1 MLQDKRGE
9 MAVKD
14 VLFLGILLASS
25 AVTAFFIITL
35 SIYKTLFLFATVLL
49 CIFTFANINLGLLF
63 IVALMEFPN
72 IMPRQMFGI
81 VGINPFNLLF
91 GAVIGVVI
99 LRIIVHQSTIR
110 FAESFYLPLI
120 LIFLLQGIAI
130 LRFQNASHLTTLEN
144 TQWLMR
150 FFKPMQYVILLIL
163 IVNFI
168 RSKQISSLII
178 IILLGFVLA
187 SSILFSEWL
196 RHGFAMTMTLSKDVT
211 HLLWANPT
219 FGHKVSW
226 GTMFTLNFFFVL
238 AILGQRFSN
247 WNLVI
252 KILSWIS
259 LGLLGFMIAVSL
271 ARVAYGCFLIGMF
284 YFFWKKGRFQLVVTL
299 LILVL
304 AIFLLPEIVR
314 LRATQD
320 LPTTWNT
327 NSLNRLLSG
336 RLIVRWVPAIKA
348 FVENPL
354 FGRGFNGAGIYVLGQ
369 AFFTFP
375 HSGYIATLCDMGIIG
390 LAVMIWL
397 FISFWK
403 YCCHIYVNTKSQLTR
418 RLSLGCRTQILILA
432 FSNLSTDFTFFYNP
446 MVVAP
451 FFLSAAMLFSLYRD
465 ETEGQVVETSAL
477 PVAAVILPSSEQIS
491 SPIS

>member
-63 IVALMEFPN
+63 IVALMLFPN
-72 IMPRQMFGI
+72 MMPRQMFGI

-99 LRIIVHQSTIR
+99 LRIIIRRSNIR
-110 FAESFYLPLI
+110 FTELFYLPLI
-120 LIFLLQGIAI
+120 LVFLLQGIAI
-130 LRFQNASHLTTLEN
+130 FRFQNASHLTTLEN
-144 TQWLMR
+144 SQWLMR
-150 FFKPMQYVILLIL
+150 FFKPMQYMILLIL

-168 RSKQISSLII
+168 RSKQISLLSII
-178 IILLGFVLA
+178 IMLGFVMA
-187 SSILFSEWL
+187 GGFLFSEWL
-196 RHGFAMTMTLSKDVT
+196 RYGFAMTITLSKDVT

-219 FGHKVSW
+219 LGHKVNWS
-226 GTMFTLNFFFVL
+226 TMFTLNFFFVL

-259 LGLLGFMIAVSL
+259 LGLIGFMIAVSL
-271 ARVAYGCFLIGMF
+271 ARVAYVSFLIGMLYF
-284 YFFWKKGRFQLVVTL
+284 YWKKGRFQLMVTL

-304 AIFLLPEIVR
+304 AISLLPEIVR

-320 LPTTWNT
+320 LPTSFNVDT
-327 NSLNRLLSG
+327 LNRFLSG
-336 RLIVRWVPAIKA
+336 RLIARWVPAIKA
-348 FVENPL
+348 FAENPL
-354 FGRGFNGAGIYVLGQ
+354 FGRGLNGAGIYVLGQ
-369 AFFTFP
+369 AYFTYP

-390 LAVMIWL
+390 LVVMIWL
-397 FISFWK
+397 FVSFWRH
-403 YCCHIYVNTKSQLTR
+403 CGHIYVNTRNQLTR
-418 RLSLGCRTQILILA
+418 RLALGCRTQILILA
-432 FSNLSTDFTFFYNP
+432 FSNFATDFTFFYSP

-451 FFLSAAMLFSLYRD
+451 FFLSAAMLFSSYR
-465 ETEGQVVETSAL
+465 EEEENQASIESTVLV
-477 PVAAVILPSSEQIS
+477 PAAILPASEQIPN
-491 SPIS
+491 PIG